1 MADILDGITADSYD
15 RSYGDRELLRRIRPL
30 FAAKGA
36 TVVLIALA
44 VVGAAVAGAAF
55 PLLVADIVDNAA
67 RESVGD
73 AVLPLTGA
81 ALGTG
86 LVAWLLTFFQ
96 QRAVGVLV
104 GDVVLEMR
112 RRAFEAVLRQD
123 MAFHDDQASGSVA
136 SRITADTQAFATLA
150 TLTLGLVGQ
159 VLMIGLLLVA
169 MFVINVPLALVT
181 AVTAALI
188 VLVSL
193 GFRWVSR
200 RASQQQQRSLAQ
212 INAYVQETLRGI
224 AVARNFQREESTHAG
239 LVEVNQRWFRA
250 TVKLNR
256 LFSGIFPLLLT
267 LTGLGTVG
275 VVVLG
280 GNLLTDGSVTAGE
293 WSLFLEALMLF
304 WFPLTSIASFWNQF
318 QQGLAASERIF
329 ALVDLEPAVQQSDA
343 RPVPRLDGTVE
354 FRGVDFGYRADK
366 PVLTGLDLKI
376 DSGETV
382 ALVGHTG
389 AGKSSIIRLITR
401 AYEFGGGELL
411 VDGQD
416 IRTLDLDAYKGHLGI
431 VPQAPFL
438 FTGTVGENIGFGRA
452 GATPE
457 EILAAARSVA
467 GGDWLDVLPEG
478 IDTPVNEGGGTLS
491 AGQRQL
497 IVLARV
503 MLGNPSMLILDEA
516 TASVD
521 PLTEAQV
528 QEGLD
533 AVSAGRTTVV
543 VAHRLPTVRKADRI
557 LVVDGGRIVEQGT
570 HDALLAAGGRYAE
583 LYDHYFRHQALDFQA
598 AEEDADAVR
607 R

>member
-1 MADILDGITADSYD
+1 MAHILDGISADSYD
-15 RSYGDRELLRRIRPL
+15 RAYGDRELLRRIRPL
-30 FAAKGA
+30 FAGRRR
-36 TVVLIALA
+36 TVALIALA

-55 PLLVADIVDNAA
+55 PLLVANIVDNAEQ
-67 RESVGD
+67 ESLGD
-73 AVLPLTGA
+73 AVLPLTAA

-86 LVAWLLTFFQ
+86 VVAWLLTFLQ

-123 MAFHDDQASGSVA
+123 MSFHDAQSSGSVA

-159 VLMIGLLLVA
+159 VLMIGLLLLA
-169 MFVINVPLALVT
+169 MMVINLPLALVT
-181 AVTAALI
+181 AGTAALI

-200 RASQQQQRSLAQ
+200 RASRQQQRSLAQ

-239 LVEVNQRWFRA
+239 LVEVNQRWYRA
-250 TVKLNR
+250 TVRLNR

-280 GNLLTDGSVTAGE
+280 GGLLTEGAVTAGE

-329 ALVDLEPAVQQSDA
+329 ALVDREPAVRQSD
-343 RPVPRLDGTVE
+343 RLPVPRLSGTVE
-354 FRGVDFGYRADK
+354 FRGVDFGYRADR
-366 PVLTGLDLKI
+366 PVLTGLDLRI
-376 DSGETV
+376 EGGETV

-401 AYEFGGGELL
+401 AYEFGAGELL
-411 VDGQD
+411 IDGQD
-416 IRTLDLDAYKGHLGI
+416 IRTLDLDAYKSHLGI

-438 FTGTVGENIGFGRA
+438 FSGTVGENIGFGRP

-478 IDTPVNEGGGTLS
+478 LDTPVNEGGSSLS

-503 MLGNPSMLILDEA
+503 MLGDPSLLILDEA

-521 PLTEAQV
+521 PLTEALV

-533 AVSAGRTTVV
+533 AASAGRTTVV

-557 LVVDGGRIVEQGT
+557 LVVDGGRIAEQGT
-570 HDALLAAGGRYAE
+570 HDSLRAAGGRYAE
-583 LYDHYFRHQALDFQA
+583 LYDHYFRHQTLDFEA
-598 AEEDADAVR
+598 AKEDADAVLR
-607 R
+607 

>member
-1 MADILDGITADSYD
+1 MAHLLDGITPDSYD
-15 RSYGDRELLRRIRPL
+15 RSYGDRELLRRIAPL
-30 FAAKGA
+30 F
-36 TVVLIALA
+36 TVKAGLVALIAAA
-44 VVGAAVAGAAF
+44 VVGAAAAGAAF
-55 PLLVADIVDNAA
+55 PLLMANVVDTAQRDSVAD
-67 RESVGD
+67 SVM
-73 AVLPLTGA
+73 PLVAA

-86 LVAWLLTFFQ
+86 LVAWVLTFFQ
-96 QRAVGVLV
+96 QRAIGTLV
-104 GDVVLEMR
+104 GDVVLEIR

-123 MAFHDDQASGSVA
+123 MSFYDGQASGAVA

-159 VLMIGLLLVA
+159 VLLIVIMLVA
-169 MFVINVPLALVT
+169 MFVINVGLALVT
-181 AVTAALI
+181 LATAIAI

-193 GFRWVSR
+193 GFRWMSR
-200 RASQQQQRSLAQ
+200 RASRQQQRSLAQ

-224 AVARNFQREESTHAG
+224 AVARNFQREESTNAG
-239 LVEVNQRWFRA
+239 LIDVNQRWFRA
-250 TVKLNR
+250 TVRLNR

-267 LTGLGTVG
+267 LTGLGTVA
-275 VVVLG
+275 VVLLG
-280 GNLLTDGSVTAGE
+280 GSQLTSGRLTAGE

-329 ALVDLEPAVQQSDA
+329 ALVDLEPGVRQTGQAH
-343 RPVPRLDGTVE
+343 VPSLSGRIE
-354 FRGVDFGYRADK
+354 FRKVDFSYRTDQ
-366 PVLTGLDLKI
+366 PVLKGLDLEI
-376 DSGETV
+376 GSGETV

-389 AGKSSIIRLITR
+389 AGKSSIIRLIAR
-401 AYEFGGGELL
+401 SYEFDGGELL

-416 IRTLDLDAYKGHLGI
+416 IRSLDLDSYKGHLGI

-438 FTGTVGENIGFGRA
+438 FSGTVAENIGFGRP
-452 GATPE
+452 GSSEE

-467 GGDWLDVLPEG
+467 GGDWIDVLPQGLE
-478 IDTPVNEGGGTLS
+478 TPTNEGGRNLS

-503 MLGNPSMLILDEA
+503 MLKNPSLLILDEA
-516 TASVD
+516 TANVD

-533 AVSAGRTTVV
+533 AVSAGRTTVI

-557 LVVDGGRIVEQGT
+557 LVVDGGRVVEQGDHT
-570 HDALLAAGGRYAE
+570 TLLAAGGRYAE
-583 LYDHYFRHQALDFQA
+583 LYDHYFRHQQLDFEIGKEA
-598 AEEDADAVR
+598 VDALPR
-607 R
+607 